1 MVGVSVHVPAS
12 TAGAI
17 MKPEAVVFQLRS
29 WLLRP
34 RIVHRLPGRLRLCL
48 PALKQVDHVQREW
61 AFVWRDLLGSP
72 AEIQSVDVNLTTG
85 SVLIRYHADQ
95 LTEKELLAFLG
106 SVNRLALRYWDRL
119 AAVPT
124 AELPQVLRRLVR
136 AIRAGTRHR
145 LVLDKKFEIPEDV
158 WA

>member
-1 MVGVSVHVPAS
+1 
-12 TAGAI
+12 

-34 RIVHRLPGRLRLCL
+34 RIVHQLPGRLRLSL
-48 PALKQVDHVQREW
+48 PALKHLDHAQRQW
-61 AFVWRDLLGSP
+61 AFLWRDLLGSP
-72 AEIQSVDVNLTTG
+72 AEIQAVEVNLTTG

-95 LTEKELLAFLG
+95 LTETELLAFLRA
-106 SVNRLALRYWDRL
+106 VNRLALQHWDRL
-119 AAVPT
+119 AATPP
-124 AELPQVLRRLVR
+124 AELPHVLRRLVR

-145 LVLDKKFEIPEDV
+145 LVLDEKLEIAEDV

>member
-1 MVGVSVHVPAS
+1 
-12 TAGAI
+12 
-17 MKPEAVVFQLRS
+17 MKPQAIILQLQS
-29 WLLRP
+29 LLLRP
-34 RIVHRLPGRLRLCL
+34 RIVHRLPGRLRLYL

-61 AFVWRDLLGSP
+61 ALVWRDLLGGP
-72 AEIQSVDVNLTTG
+72 AEIQSVDLNLTTG

-95 LTEKELLAFLG
+95 LTEAELLAFLQAI
-106 SVNRLALRYWDRL
+106 NRLALRYWDRL
-119 AAVPT
+119 AAIPA

-145 LVLDKKFEIPEDV
+145 LVLDEKFEIPEDV